1 MKQVV
6 LLDDPLAGLANAENF
21 GERLAIVHA
30 ELLQRCPGVER
41 LSVALHDRKTGVLKT
56 FAANP
61 AEQSPLRN
69 YEASMDD
76 VRSLR
81 EVAASGCA
89 RIVHDLAVLNGES
102 PHSKQIR
109 GHGFASSYTLPI
121 YNGRELAGFVFCD
134 SMQKGYFRNGIVN
147 QVELFAQIVAQL
159 VLREQV
165 SLVTLNAAL
174 RMAVGMVHVRDP
186 ETGNHLERMARYSRL
201 IARELVRR
209 GKCDFSDEQIEQLF
223 NFAPLHDI
231 GKLGIPDR
239 ILLKQG
245 KLEKDERS
253 VMDTHTLIGRQM
265 VDALAVNFGFQQIAY
280 LGLLKGLV
288 EFHHEVLDGS
298 GYPHGL
304 CGEQIPLEARIVAVS
319 DVFDALTSKRP
330 YKESWPNPH
339 AVAMLQLLA
348 IDKLDADCVAAL
360 VENDTEVARIQQ
372 QFADTG
378 LAS

>member
-6 LLDDPLAGLANAENF
+6 LLDDPLAGLAKAENF

-41 LSVALHDRKTGVLKT
+41 LAVALHDRKTGVLKT
-56 FAANP
+56 FAASP
-61 AEQSPLRN
+61 AEQSPLCN
-69 YEASMDD
+69 YEASMED

-89 RIVHDLAVLNGES
+89 RIVHDLAVFNGDS
-102 PHSKQIR
+102 PHSRQIR

-121 YNGRELAGFVFCD
+121 YNSRELSGFVFCD

-159 VLREQV
+159 VLREQA

-245 KLEKDERS
+245 KLGEEERT

-265 VDALAVNFGFQQIAY
+265 IDALAVNFGFQQIAH

-304 CGEQIPLEARIVAVS
+304 FGEQIPLEARIVAVS

-339 AVAMLQLLA
+339 AVAMLQMLA

-360 VENDTEVARIQQ
+360 VENDAEVARIQQ

>member
-1 MKQVV
+1 MEQVV
-6 LLDDPLAGLANAENF
+6 IYADPLAGLTRAATF
-21 GERLAIVHA
+21 GERLSIVHA
-30 ELLQRCPGVER
+30 ELLRRCPGAAR
-41 LSVALHDRKTGVLKT
+41 LAVALHDGKTGMLKT
-56 FAANP
+56 FAASPSDENP
-61 AEQSPLRN
+61 LVN
-69 YEASMDD
+69 YEASIDE
-76 VRSLR
+76 VHSLR
-81 EVAASGCA
+81 DVAARGCA
-89 RIVHDLAVLNGES
+89 RVVHDLAALNGKR
-102 PHSKQIR
+102 PHSQQIR

-121 YNGRELAGFVFCD
+121 FTNAVLVGFVFCD
-134 SMQKGYFRNGIVN
+134 SVHKGYFRNGVVD

-159 VLREQV
+159 VLRERS
-165 SLVTLNAAL
+165 SLATLNAAL

-209 GKCDFSDEQIEQLF
+209 GKCDYTDEQIEQLF

-245 KLEKDERS
+245 KLGEDERT

-265 VDALAVNFGFQQIAY
+265 VDELAVNFGFQQIAH
-280 LGLLKGLV
+280 LGLLQALV
-288 EFHHEVLDGS
+288 EYHHEVLDGS

-304 CGEQIPLEARIVAVS
+304 SGAQIPLEARIVAVS

-330 YKESWPNPH
+330 YKESWPNSH

-360 VENDTEVARIQQ
+360 IDSHEEVACIQQ
-372 QFADTG
+372 QFADAG
-378 LAS
+378 LAA